1 MVHWGGGP
9 EPGPGSCGHNSAH
22 FLSLSYLN
30 AREQGDAIIGIP
42 LKSSSLSL
50 ASLMSFDHDDF
61 LSLAP

>member
-30 AREQGDAIIGIP
+30 AREQGDAITGIP

-50 ASLMSFDHDDF
+50 ASLKSFDHDDF